1 MVAAT
6 RYGCDEPDLRGIVS
20 STSVFHAPPAIVFT
34 VTSWPRAVDK
44 MNATQGV
51 PDGVT
56 ATAGGPSG
64 PARSKRGL
72 IDWRCVAVN
81 DPPELSA
88 YHRPVSAAQATWNPP
103 EGSMARAVPLTF
115 CGVIDFTSGT
125 MAGPKATSTL
135 GMAAWLA
142 TARRVQMPC
151 SVLSNRTAGSV
162 GDPMG
167 RVAAIAPSFNS
178 CRSAQ

>member
-20 STSVFHAPPAIVFT
+20 STSVFHAPPTIVFT
-34 VTSWPRAVDK
+34 VTSWPRAVVM

-72 IDWRCVAVN
+72 MAWRCVAEN
-81 DPPELSA
+81 EASELSA
-88 YHRPVSAAQATWNPP
+88 YHRPLSATHATWKPP
-103 EGSMARAVPLTF
+103 DGSMAR
-115 CGVIDFTSGT
+115 
-125 MAGPKATSTL
+125 
-135 GMAAWLA
+135 
-142 TARRVQMPC
+142 
-151 SVLSNRTAGSV
+151 
-162 GDPMG
+162 
-167 RVAAIAPSFNS
+167 
-178 CRSAQ
+178 

>member
-1 MVAAT
+1 
-6 RYGCDEPDLRGIVS
+6 
-20 STSVFHAPPAIVFT
+20 
-34 VTSWPRAVDK
+34 

-135 GMAAWLA
+135 GMAAWMA
-142 TARRVQMPC
+142 TAPRDQMP
-151 SVLSNRTAGSV
+151 SFVLARRTAGRE
-162 GDPMG
+162 GAPIG
-167 RVAAIAPSFNS
+167 RVGAISPSFSSGRNPK
-178 CRSAQ
+178 